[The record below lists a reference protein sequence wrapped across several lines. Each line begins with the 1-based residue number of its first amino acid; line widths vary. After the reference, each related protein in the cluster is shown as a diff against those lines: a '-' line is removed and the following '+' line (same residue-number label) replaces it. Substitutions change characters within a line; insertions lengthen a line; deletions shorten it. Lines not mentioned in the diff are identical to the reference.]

1 MTSPARSARPIPAS
15 LAKRG
20 ITGVSHNLQ
29 PGQEVNFVQLLFW
42 SFRPEM
48 EARFLKP
55 VPKPAPAE
63 SEPQG

>member
-1 MTSPARSARPIPAS
+1 MTRPVPPS

-29 PGQEVNFVQLLFW
+29 PGQEVNFVKPLFW
-42 SFRPEM
+42 AFREEL

-55 VPKPAPAE
+55 VHQAALAKP
-63 SEPQG
+63 EPQE